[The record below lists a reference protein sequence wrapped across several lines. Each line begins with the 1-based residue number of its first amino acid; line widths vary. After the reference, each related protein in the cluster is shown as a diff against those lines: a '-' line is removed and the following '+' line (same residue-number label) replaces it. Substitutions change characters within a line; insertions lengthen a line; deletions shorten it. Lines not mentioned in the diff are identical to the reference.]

1 MANASIYHDI
11 AERTGGNIYLG
22 VVGPVRTGKS
32 TFVKRFMELMV
43 LPNITDPYRAERAR
57 DELPQSGSGRTIMT
71 TEPKF
76 VPEEAVS
83 IAPDESSRLQ
93 VRLIDSVGY
102 MVEGAA
108 GAEEEGQPR
117 MVTTPWLDR
126 QIPLAEAAELGTQKV
141 MQEHCTVG
149 IVVTT
154 DGSVTDIPRRDYEA
168 AERRAIRDMQAT
180 GKPFVVVVNS
190 TDPAGEGARAAADAI
205 RAGFGVNCLCAD
217 CQNMRLGE
225 LCDLLRGLLMAF
237 PLRQAAFYCPGWV
250 QALEGTHPLKQAL
263 YGAIRGAMNDAH
275 SLNEAA
281 AAAETLQDVE
291 QITQARVE
299 EIDLGSGTV
308 SVRLQL
314 PEQLFYEVLGQA
326 AGMEIEDDA
335 ALVSLLRE
343 MAGVRQEYAQLAP
356 ALEAVRATGY
366 GIVMPTPEQMLL
378 ERPELCRRG
387 GSYGIRLKASAP
399 SIHLLRTD
407 VLTEISPTVG
417 DEQQSRSLVRSM
429 QDDYDTDTHK
439 LWSSNIFGKSVYELI
454 SDGFSAKLA
463 HMPEDARLK
472 FRSALNR
479 IVNEGASGLICIIL

>member
-43 LPNITDPYRAERAR
+43 LPNIADPYRAERAR

-83 IAPDESSRLQ
+83 IAPDDASRLQ

-102 MVEGAA
+102 MVDGAS

-117 MVTTPWLDR
+117 MVTTPWYDR

-168 AERRAIRDMQAT
+168 AEQKAIRDMQAT

-190 TDPAGEGARAAADAI
+190 TDPAGERAQAAAAAI
-205 RAGFGVNCLCAD
+205 REGSGAVCLCLD
-217 CQNMRLGE
+217 CKSMHLGE
-225 LCDLLRGLLMAF
+225 LCELLRGILLAF
-237 PLRQAAFYCPGWV
+237 PLRQAEFYCPGWV
-250 QALEGTHPLKQAL
+250 QALEETHPLRQTL
-263 YGAIRGAMNDAH
+263 YGAMREAMAGVH
-275 SLNEAA
+275 SLREAEAA
-281 AAAETLQDVE
+281 VASLTELE
-291 QITQARVE
+291 QVVQAGVE

-308 SVRLQL
+308 SIRLQL
-314 PEQLFYEVLGQA
+314 PERLFYEVLGQA
-326 AGMEIEDDA
+326 ADMEIEDDA
-335 ALVSLLRE
+335 ALVSMLRE
-343 MAGVRQEYAQLAP
+343 MSGIRREYAQLAP
-356 ALEAVRATGY
+356 ALDSVRATGY
-366 GIVMPTPEQMLL
+366 GIVLPRPEQMLL
-378 ERPELCRRG
+378 ERPELCRHG

-407 VLTEISPTVG
+407 ILTEISPTVG

-429 QDDYDTDTHK
+429 QDDYETDTEK

-454 SDGFSAKLA
+454 SDGFAAKLA

-472 FRSALNR
+472 FRNALDR
-479 IVNEGASGLICIIL
+479 IVNEGASGLICILL

>member
-11 AERTGGNIYLG
+11 AARTGGNIYLG

-83 IAPDESSRLQ
+83 VTPDGTSRLQ

-102 MVEGAA
+102 MVEGAS

-117 MVTTPWLDR
+117 MVTTPWSDR
-126 QIPLAEAAELGTQKV
+126 QIPLDQAAELGTRKV

-154 DGSVTDIPRRDYEA
+154 DGTVTDLPRSAYA
-168 AERRAIRDMQAT
+168 PAEQRAIRDMQQT

-190 TDPAGEGARAAADAI
+190 ADPAGEGAQTLASTIRQDYGAA
-205 RAGFGVNCLCAD
+205 CLCMD
-217 CQNMRLGE
+217 CQNLRQKE
-225 LCDLLRGLLMAF
+225 LNALLRGILMAF
-237 PLRQAAFYCPGWV
+237 PLRQLAFYCPGWV
-250 QALEGTHPLKQAL
+250 QALDAEHPFQQTLF
-263 YGAIRGAMNDAH
+263 GAMREAVSDVR
-275 SLNEAA
+275 SLSQAEAA
-281 AAAETLQDVE
+281 VASLERMEQVTSAQVE
-291 QITQARVE
+291 Q
-299 EIDLGSGTV
+299 IDLGSGVV
-308 SVRLQL
+308 SARLRL
-314 PEQLFYEVLGQA
+314 PERLFYEVLGEET
-326 AGMEIEDDA
+326 GFEIGSDA
-335 ALVSLLRE
+335 DLMSLLRE
-343 MAGVRQEYAQLAP
+343 MSAVRREYEQFSP
-356 ALEAVRATGY
+356 ALESVRATGY
-366 GIVMPTPEQMLL
+366 GVVLPRPDQMLL

-387 GSYGIRLKASAP
+387 GSYGIRLRASAP

-407 VLTEISPTVG
+407 ILTEISPTVG
-417 DEQQSRSLVRSM
+417 DEQQSQSLVRSM
-429 QDDYDTDTHK
+429 QEDYETDTEK
-439 LWSSNIFGKSVYELI
+439 LWNSNIFGKSVFELI
-454 SDGFSAKLA
+454 SEGFTAKLS

-472 FRSALNR
+472 FRNALNR
-479 IVNEGASGLICIIL
+479 IVNEGAGGLICIIL

>member
-11 AERTGGNIYLG
+11 AARTGGNIYLG

-43 LPNITDPYRAERAR
+43 LPNIPDPYRAERAR

-83 IAPDESSRLQ
+83 IAPDGAARLQ

-102 MVEGAA
+102 MVEGAS

-117 MVTTPWLDR
+117 MITTPWFDR
-126 QIPLAEAAELGTQKV
+126 QIPLAQAAELGTQKV

-154 DGSVTDIPRRDYEA
+154 DGTVTDLPRQAYEA
-168 AERRAIRDMQAT
+168 AEQRAIRDMQQT

-190 TDPAGEGARAAADAI
+190 ADPAGEGAQTIAAAI
-205 RAGFGVNCLCAD
+205 RQDYGAACLCLD
-217 CQNMRLGE
+217 CQNLRIQELGE
-225 LCDLLRGLLMAF
+225 LLRGLLMAF
-237 PLRQAAFYCPGWV
+237 PLRQIAFYCPGWV
-250 QALEGTHPLKQAL
+250 SALDAAHPLKKTL
-263 YGAIRGAMNDAH
+263 CGAMREALSGANSLSRAADAVTA
-275 SLNEAA
+275 LAA
-281 AAAETLQDVE
+281 LEEVTS
-291 QITQARVE
+291 ARVE

-308 SVRLQL
+308 TARLQL
-314 PEQLFYEVLGQA
+314 PERLFYEVLGEA
-326 AGMEIEDDA
+326 SGFEIGDDA
-335 ALVSLLRE
+335 DLLSLLRE
-343 MAGVRQEYAQLAP
+343 MAGIRREYEQLSP
-356 ALEAVRATGY
+356 ALESVRATGY
-366 GIVMPTPEQMLL
+366 GVVLPRPDQMLL

-387 GSYGIRLKASAP
+387 GSYGIRLRASAP

-407 VLTEISPTVG
+407 ILTEISPTVG
-417 DEQQSRSLVRSM
+417 DEQQSKSLVRSM
-429 QDDYDTDTHK
+429 QEDYETDTQK
-439 LWSSNIFGKSVYELI
+439 LWNSNIFGKSVFELI
-454 SDGFSAKLA
+454 SEGFGAKLR

-479 IVNEGASGLICIIL
+479 IVNEGAGGLICIIL

>member
-1 MANASIYHDI
+1 MANTGIYHDI

-43 LPNITDPYRAERAR
+43 LPNIQDPYRAERAR

-83 IAPDESSRLQ
+83 IAPDESTRLQ

-102 MVEGAA
+102 MVDSAS

-117 MVTTPWLDR
+117 MVTTPWFDR
-126 QIPLAEAAELGTQKV
+126 QIPLAEAAAMGTQKV

-154 DGSVTDIPRRDYEA
+154 DGSVTDIPRRDYER
-168 AERRAIRDMQAT
+168 AEQRAIRDMQAT

-190 TDPAGEGARAAADAI
+190 TDPAGEGAQAAAGAI
-205 RAGFGVNCLCAD
+205 RERFGVDCLCAD
-217 CQNMRLGE
+217 CQNLRLSE
-225 LCDLLRGLLMAF
+225 LCELLRGILMAF
-237 PLRQAAFYCPGWV
+237 PLRQMEFYCPGWV
-250 QALEGTHPLKQAL
+250 QALEGTHPLRQAL
-263 YGAIRGAMNDAH
+263 YGAMRAAMTDVH
-275 SLNEAA
+275 SLRDAESAA
-281 AAAETLQDVE
+281 AALQDMERV
-291 QITQARVE
+291 TRSRVE
-299 EIDLGSGTV
+299 EIDLGSGAV
-308 SVRLQL
+308 RVRLQL
-314 PEQLFYEVLGQA
+314 PEHLFYEVLGQA

-343 MAGVRQEYAQLAP
+343 MAGVRREYEQLAP
-356 ALEAVRATGY
+356 ALESVRATGY
-366 GIVMPTPEQMLL
+366 GIVMPAPEQRLL

-407 VLTEISPTVG
+407 ILTEISPTVG
-417 DEQQSRSLVRSM
+417 DEQQSRGLVNSM
-429 QDDYDTDTHK
+429 QEDYETDTEK
-439 LWSSNIFGKSVYELI
+439 LWNSNIFGKSVYELI

-463 HMPEDARLK
+463 NLPEDARLK
-472 FRSALNR
+472 LRNALNR
-479 IVNEGASGLICIIL
+479 IVNDGANGLICIII

>member
-43 LPNITDPYRAERAR
+43 LPNIQDPYRAERAR

-83 IAPDESSRLQ
+83 IAPDESARLQ

-102 MVEGAA
+102 MVEGVT

-117 MVTTPWLDR
+117 MVTTPWFDR
-126 QIPLAEAAELGTQKV
+126 QIPLAQAAELGTQKV
-141 MQEHCTVG
+141 MQEHCTLG

-154 DGSVTDIPRRDYEA
+154 DGSVTDLPRGSYEA
-168 AERRAIRDMQAT
+168 AEQRAIRDMQAT
-180 GKPFVVVVNS
+180 GKPFAVVLNS
-190 TDPAGEGARAAADAI
+190 ADPAGESARDTADAI
-205 RAGFGVNCLCAD
+205 RKRYGVACICTD
-217 CQNMRLGE
+217 CRNMRLQE
-225 LCDLLRGLLMAF
+225 LCELLQGILMAF
-237 PLRQAAFYCPGWV
+237 PLGQTEFYCPGWV
-250 QALEGTHPLKQAL
+250 QALEAEHPLKRTLYSAMREAMSEVRSLCQA
-263 YGAIRGAMNDAH
+263 
-275 SLNEAA
+275 EAA
-281 AAAETLQDVE
+281 AASLRGLE

-308 SVRLQL
+308 RVRLQL

-326 AGMEIEDDA
+326 SGMEIGSDA
-335 ALVSLLRE
+335 DLLTLLRE
-343 MAGVRQEYAQLAP
+343 MSDIRREYEQLSP
-356 ALEAVRATGY
+356 ALESVRATGY
-366 GIVMPTPEQMLL
+366 GIVMPRPDQMLL

-399 SIHLLRTD
+399 SVHLVRTD
-407 VLTEISPTVG
+407 ILTEISPTVG
-417 DEQQSRSLVRSM
+417 DEQQSQSLVRSM
-429 QDDYDTDTHK
+429 QEDYETDTEK
-439 LWSSNIFGKSVYELI
+439 LWNSNIFGKSVFELI
-454 SDGFSAKLA
+454 SDGFSGKLA
-463 HMPEDARLK
+463 NVPEDARLK
-472 FRSALNR
+472 LRNALNR
-479 IVNEGASGLICIIL
+479 IVNEGANGLICIIL

>member
-43 LPNITDPYRAERAR
+43 LPNIQDPYRAERAR

-83 IAPDESSRLQ
+83 ISPDASARMQ

-102 MVEGAA
+102 MVEGAS
-108 GAEEEGQPR
+108 GAQEEGQPR
-117 MVTTPWLDR
+117 MVTTPWFDR
-126 QIPLAEAAELGTQKV
+126 QIPLAEAAALGTRKV

-154 DGSVTDIPRRDYEA
+154 DGSVTDIPRRAYEA
-168 AERRAIRDMQAT
+168 AEQQAIRDMQAT

-205 RAGFGVNCLCAD
+205 RARFGICCLCAD
-217 CQNMRLGE
+217 CQNMPLAG
-225 LCDLLRGLLMAF
+225 LCELLRGLLMAF
-237 PLRQAAFYCPGWV
+237 PLRQMEFYCPGWV
-250 QALEGTHPLKQAL
+250 QALEETHPLRQTL
-263 YGAIRGAMNDAH
+263 YAKMRGAMQDVHNLREA
-275 SLNEAA
+275 EAA
-281 AAAETLQDVE
+281 VAALPEPDG
-291 QITQARVE
+291 ITRAAVE

-314 PEQLFYEVLGQA
+314 PERLFYEVLGQA
-326 AGMEIEDDA
+326 AGIEIEDDA

-343 MAGVRQEYAQLAP
+343 MAGMRREYGQLAP
-356 ALEAVRATGY
+356 ALESVRATGY

-378 ERPELCRRG
+378 ERPELCRH
-387 GSYGIRLKASAP
+387 GSSWGMRLKASAP
-399 SIHLLRTD
+399 SVHLLRTD
-407 VLTEISPTVG
+407 ILTEISPTVG
-417 DEQQSRSLVRSM
+417 DEQQSRSLVQSM
-429 QDDYDTDTHK
+429 QDDYESDPQK

-463 HMPEDARLK
+463 NVPEDVRLK
-472 FRSALNR
+472 FRNALNR
-479 IVNEGASGLICIIL
+479 IVNEGANGLICIIL

>member
-1 MANASIYHDI
+1 MANTSIYHDI

-43 LPNITDPYRAERAR
+43 LPNIQDPYRAERAR

-83 IAPDESSRLQ
+83 IAPDASARMQ

-102 MVEGAA
+102 MVEGAS
-108 GAEEEGQPR
+108 GAQEEGQPR
-117 MVTTPWLDR
+117 MVTTPWFDR
-126 QIPLAEAAELGTQKV
+126 QIPLAEAAELGTQRV
-141 MQEHCTVG
+141 MREHCTAGV
-149 IVVTT
+149 VVTT

-168 AERRAIRDMQAT
+168 AEQRAIRDMQAT
-180 GKPFVVVVNS
+180 GKPFAVVVNS
-190 TDPAGEGARAAADAI
+190 ADPAGEGARAAADAI
-205 RAGFGVNCLCAD
+205 RERFGVSCMCAD
-217 CQNMRLGE
+217 CRNLSLGA
-225 LCDLLRGLLMAF
+225 LCELLRDLLMAF
-237 PLRQAAFYCPGWV
+237 PLRQMEFYCPGWV
-250 QALEGTHPLKQAL
+250 QALEQTHPLRQTL
-263 YGAIRGAMNDAH
+263 YAKMRGAMQGVH
-275 SLNEAA
+275 SLLEAEAA
-281 AAAETLQDVE
+281 VAALPDPEG
-291 QITQARVE
+291 ITRAAVE

-308 SVRLQL
+308 AARLQL
-314 PEQLFYEVLGQA
+314 PERLFYEVLGQA

-335 ALVSLLRE
+335 ALVALLRE
-343 MAGVRQEYAQLAP
+343 MAGVRQAYAQLAP

-387 GSYGIRLKASAP
+387 GSWGVRLKASAP

-417 DEQQSRSLVRSM
+417 DEQQSRSLVQSM
-429 QDDYDTDTHK
+429 QDDYETDPGK

-454 SDGFSAKLA
+454 SDGFGAKLA
-463 HMPEDARLK
+463 NVPEDARLK
-472 FRSALNR
+472 FRNALNR
-479 IVNEGASGLICIIL
+479 IVNEGAGGLICIIL